1 LERPIGRLRHS
12 DGRCRLGGGRGLLLW
27 GKTELLRDVGG
38 QLAAKQYGEETT
50 ES

>member
-1 LERPIGRLRHS
+1 
-12 DGRCRLGGGRGLLLW
+12 LW